1 MSQTATL
8 ADWRNPPQNRW
19 AFQHIDQILPVATI
33 GAAPSAAAPAEVAPD
48 AGRLAGFSVADGRG
62 GTLDLE
68 GFLAAT
74 DTDGLLVL
82 KDGQAVFETYRQGL
96 EPQRPH
102 ILMSATKA
110 VIGLL
115 AGALHGAGLLD
126 LEAPI
131 ETLAREAAGG
141 PFAGASVRQLLDMRA
156 GVRLTPDEAAR
167 YAGACGWDP
176 PAPEFEGVGL
186 MEFFAG
192 LKGPPAQHGGPF
204 AYVSAN
210 IDLLGLAIE
219 QSTGRRVSDLIEEL
233 IWRPMGASTPA
244 WITLAPDGTPR
255 CTGGVCATLRD
266 FARLGQVVADGGRA
280 GAAQIVPQAW
290 IEDLM
295 RGGDKDAWAK
305 GEWGGLFTK
314 VHRQMSCRAGWYV
327 THDTPGTLFA
337 MGIHGQNLFVDIA
350 RRIVIAKLSSQ
361 PEPFDYAAA
370 MLTQRGAAALAKLA

>member
-1 MSQTATL
+1 
-8 ADWRNPPQNRW
+8 
-19 AFQHIDQILPVATI
+19 
-33 GAAPSAAAPAEVAPD
+33 APREAAPAETAPD

-62 GTLDLE
+62 GALDLE

-82 KDGQAVFETYRQGL
+82 KDGRAVFETYRQGL

-126 LEAPI
+126 LDAPI
-131 ETLAREAAGG
+131 EALAREAAGG

-156 GVRLTPDEAAR
+156 GVRLSPQEAAL

-176 PAPEFEGVGL
+176 PASGFEGVGL
-186 MEFFAG
+186 AGFFAG

-219 QSTGRRVSDLIEEL
+219 ESTGRRVAELIEEL
-233 IWRPMGASTPA
+233 IWRPMGAASPA

-255 CTGGVCATLRD
+255 CTGGVCATLQD

-361 PEPFDYAAA
+361 PAPFDYAAA